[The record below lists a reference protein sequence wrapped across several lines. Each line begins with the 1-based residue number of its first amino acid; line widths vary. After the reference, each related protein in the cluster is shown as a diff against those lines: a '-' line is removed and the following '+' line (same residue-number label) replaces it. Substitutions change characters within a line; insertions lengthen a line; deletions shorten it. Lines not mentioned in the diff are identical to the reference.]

1 MTIIIV
7 YSDFCMYLDRHGISR
22 TILQSVALHF
32 TFGLYDS
39 ILLQTKRENEGEMQR
54 NKVTNC
60 EVALSNRA

>member
-1 MTIIIV
+1 
-7 YSDFCMYLDRHGISR
+7 MYLDRHGISR